1 MTHQTIETDVLVI
14 GGGMAGCYAAIKA
27 SDQGANV
34 ILVDKGHAGKSGQT
48 PFAGSFLLFNS
59 EWGDDLDAWMK
70 QFNVVGEYVNNRVWT
85 EIGIRE
91 SYQVY
96 HELSSW
102 GMKFD
107 MTKEGKPH
115 RASMNLGPCEATFMK
130 HISFGDVLRRQ
141 VLKRNVKIMD
151 RTMITS
157 LLKQDEG
164 VIGAIGV
171 PVETDELVVFKAK
184 AVVMCA
190 GAGAF
195 KPPAWPMHGLTSDG
209 DAMAYRIGMEITGKE
224 YTDPHHTTAEHP
236 AYIGFAQGE
245 FGPPKPPKD
254 GDSDE
259 RPKGPPMMARYNAEG
274 DEIPGI
280 GTLFLNAEFEAH
292 AGRGPITSE
301 HNGEKVTFVGGA
313 TSGMSVHKAEGIWP
327 GDTDCSTSMPGLYAA
342 GDALGNMQSGS
353 IYAAIGTSISS
364 CAITGA
370 RAGRAA
376 AEFAIRADFVVPD
389 GGLVD
394 ELMHEYLVPAERKG
408 GFGPDWVTQLLQ
420 NYMMPY
426 YVMYVK
432 HGDRLQATLTMI
444 EFLRDHLVPKM
455 VAKDPHELRLAFE
468 TRNMVLN
475 AEMRLRSSLFRTE
488 SRGCHYREDYPQ
500 RDDPNWLAWI
510 LLKEQDGKMITIKKQ
525 IPEEWWPDLDKPI
538 EERYPVIQHFPVFE

>member
-1 MTHQTIETDVLVI
+1 MIHQTIETDVLVV

-27 SDQGANV
+27 REQGAGV
-34 ILVDKGHAGKSGQT
+34 ILVDKGFAGKSGQT

-59 EWGDDLDAWMK
+59 EWGDDLDEWIN
-70 QFNVVGEYVNNRVWT
+70 QYNVAGEYVNNRIWT

-96 HELSSW
+96 QELSSW

-107 MTKEGKPH
+107 MADDGKPH
-115 RASMNLGPCEATFMK
+115 RGSMNLGPCEAAFMK
-130 HISFGDVLRRQ
+130 HIIFGDVLREQ

-151 RTMITS
+151 RTMVTS
-157 LLKQDEG
+157 LLKQDER

-171 PVETDELVVFKAK
+171 PIETDEPIVFKAR

-195 KPPAWPMHGLTSDG
+195 KPPAWPMQGLTSDG

-224 YTDPHHTTAEHP
+224 YTDPHHTVAEHP
-236 AYIGFAQGE
+236 AYIGFSHGE
-245 FGPPKPPKD
+245 FGPPPPPKD
-254 GDSDE
+254 GGE
-259 RPKGPPMMARYNAEG
+259 RPKGPPGGPRYNAEG
-274 DEIPGI
+274 DELSGI
-280 GTLFLNAEFEAH
+280 GTLWLDAEFETH
-292 AGRGPITSE
+292 AGKAPITTE
-301 HNGEKVTFVGGA
+301 RNGKRISFVGGA

-327 GDTDCSTSMPGLYAA
+327 ADTDCSTSVPGLYAA
-342 GDALGNMQSGS
+342 GDALGNMQSGAV
-353 IYAAIGTSISS
+353 YAAIGTSISS

-376 AEFAIRADFVVPD
+376 AEFAIKADFVVPAD
-389 GGLVD
+389 GLVN
-394 ELMHEYLVPAERKG
+394 ELMHEYLAPAERKG
-408 GFGPDWVTQLLQ
+408 GFSPRWVTQLLQ

-426 YVMYVK
+426 YVMYIK

-444 EFLRDHLVPKM
+444 EFVRDHLVPKM
-455 VAKDPHELRLAFE
+455 FANDPHELRLVFE

-510 LLKEQDGKMITIKKQ
+510 LLKEQDGKMTTIKKP
-525 IPEEWWPDLDKPI
+525 ISKEWWPDLSKPI